1 MLTTQQYFV
10 TFPRRCSLY
19 VLGSGYSVS
28 FRYKIRIVLDFISD
42 DLDQRCGK
50 QTVLREAATVD
61 HCQRK
66 VRWRF
71 GAGMLA
77 ALTAASQALASGAR
91 SLLGRDAF

>member
-1 MLTTQQYFV
+1 M
-10 TFPRRCSLY
+10 
-19 VLGSGYSVS
+19 
-28 FRYKIRIVLDFISD
+28 LDFISD